1 MSRFHLLPLFL
12 IAALV
17 PFAWRDETL
26 ARGDEKP
33 LPPEMVV
40 LRAQPAVFTVKTVS
54 DVELTAPKAISANMP
69 SLEADA
75 PLLRDPPGKKLTTA
89 ERYWTLIIGDPAKYL
104 VASPELVVSNSPN
117 VFIGGG
123 TAFAISREGILLTNA
138 HVFSAHAAGVVT
150 EAYSLLLV
158 PSLVEEVER
167 LKGTLGTAEFGAD
180 IQERFRTVMYA
191 WYGSKCKFKARFKS
205 AYLVTSY
212 EVDLRK
218 QLTLLAKSGA
228 SKALTLAP
236 EKLKVPLTVLAIGEP
251 IPGKDVAVIKAVFE
265 PEEQNRLI
273 ARNKQQRLPAL
284 DTMLAAIQ
292 NDRLVCLP
300 LGNSDDVLPQA
311 RVQSLGFPQMAFNP
325 SAMTADAE
333 FKVSSREGQI
343 GQTKRMTGG
352 WDAFEMTA
360 VTRPGDSGGPVLN
373 ERGQVVG
380 LNVGA
385 AQNKPDAIS
394 LVVPI
399 NLAKEMLR
407 TLDIK
412 PNPGELSRH
421 WESGLRLYAAGKY
434 EAALQELNAAEKLQ
448 RGDSLPGHEVSYYL
462 KDMRGRC
469 LQKLG
474 KIPAG

>member
-1 MSRFHLLPLFL
+1 MFRFPLFPLLL
-12 IAALV
+12 IVGLV
-17 PFAWRDETL
+17 HSAWGAEV
-26 ARGDEKP
+26 P

-40 LRAQPAVFTVKTVS
+40 LRAQPAVFFVKTVS
-54 DVELTAPKAISANMP
+54 DIELTTPQSISANMP

-104 VASPELVVSNSPN
+104 VASPEWVVSNPSN
-117 VFIGGG
+117 VIIGGG
-123 TAFAISREGILLTNA
+123 SAFAISREGILLTNA
-138 HVFSAHAAGVVT
+138 HLFSAHTSGVVT
-150 EAYSLLLV
+150 DAYSLIIV
-158 PSLVEEVER
+158 PSLVEGVEH
-167 LKGTLGTAEFGAD
+167 LKKTLGAAEFGD
-180 IQERFRTVMYA
+180 DTQERFRTVMCA
-191 WYGSKCKFKARFKS
+191 WYGSKCKFKAQFKS

-212 EVDLRK
+212 GVDLRK
-218 QLTLLAKSGA
+218 QLTLLANRGA

-236 EKLKVPLTVLAIGEP
+236 EILKVPVRVLAIGEP

-265 PEEQNRLI
+265 PEEQDRLI
-273 ARNKQQRLPAL
+273 ERNKQQPLPAL
-284 DTMLAAIQ
+284 ETMLAAIQ

-311 RVQSLGFPQMAFNP
+311 RVQSLGFPEVAFNP

-343 GQTKRMTGG
+343 GQTKRMVGG
-352 WDAFEMTA
+352 WDAFEMSA

-373 ERGQVVG
+373 EQGQVVG

-385 AQNKPDAIS
+385 ARNKPDAIC

-407 TLDIK
+407 TLKIK
-412 PNPGELSRH
+412 PNPGELSEH
-421 WESGLRLYAAGKY
+421 WESGLKLYAAGKY
-434 EAALQELNAAEKLQ
+434 EAALQEITAAEKLQ
-448 RGDSLPGHEVSYYL
+448 RGDSLPGYEVSYYL

-474 KIPAG
+474 KIPGG